1 MTLCL
6 TTVQKFGWALL
17 VTLAA
22 CSAPGPEH
30 DAGFDAGPVDAG
42 SDSGVDAGADAG
54 TDAGVDAGTDAGTVY
69 EVPIRVLRDGQ
80 VPTRLYCLAR
90 QDDDAGVA
98 LLIDTG
104 SGLSFLTTPQGSP
117 DYVPDAGFLWLGGKR
132 RLFAGRPYAVNE
144 TIDGLPVVG
153 FLGND
158 FFFEEATEIDL
169 AAERIRRD
177 APWNLAGWTPV
188 PYENRQDYMFVV
200 VALDQVPRRLG
211 FDTGAGHAL
220 LLDAGPQ
227 PGDQPVSTQDAYG
240 NLLTLYLGTTQ
251 LSIDGGTPRTIPLLR
266 APTFP
271 SLEDSNAALGGS
283 HIDGLFGLS
292 ALPGGAIGID
302 AAGSIIWLRN
312 D

>member
-1 MTLCL
+1 M
-6 TTVQKFGWALL
+6 

-22 CSAPGPEH
+22 CSGPSVEH
-30 DAGFDAGPVDAG
+30 DAGFDAGLADAG
-42 SDSGVDAGADAG
+42 FDAGADAG
-54 TDAGVDAGTDAGTVY
+54 TDAGTDAGVDGGADAGTVY

-90 QDDDAGVA
+90 RDDDAGVA

-104 SGLSFLTTPQGSP
+104 SGLSFLSTPQGSP
-117 DYVPDAGFLWLGGKR
+117 DYVPDAGFLWLGSQR
-132 RLFAGRPYAVNE
+132 RLMAGRPYAVNE
-144 TIDGLPVVG
+144 TIDGLPVIG

-158 FFFEEATEIDL
+158 FFFEQATVIDL
-169 AAERIRRD
+169 AGERIRQE
-177 APWNLAGWTPV
+177 APWNPAEWTAV

-200 VALDQVPRRLG
+200 VELDQVTRRLG
-211 FDTGAGHAL
+211 FDTGAGDAL

-227 PGDQPVSTQDAYG
+227 PGDQPVQTQDAYG
-240 NLLTLYLGTTQ
+240 NMLTLYLGTTQ
-251 LSIDGGTPRTIPLLR
+251 LSIDGGTPRTVPLLR

-271 SLEDSNAALGGS
+271 SLEDSNHALGGS

-302 AAGSIIWLRN
+302 AAHSIIWLRN